1 MAIEIKKQ
9 APSYRLDA
17 GNKFVIEAFEKAKPF
32 SSFLPGIAGVD
43 GVPLWLFYVNRG
55 QAVASFGVE
64 DKNGAMMEFFPAD
77 KSYRQVG
84 LQGFRTFMKL
94 DSVFYEPFSE
104 VQRHTTE
111 RRTMQIAPNLLR
123 ICSVHEAYGIEVEI
137 SYFTVPGD
145 KFAALVR
152 DVTVTNRSDRERRI
166 ELLDGMPAV
175 IPFGI
180 ENLMYKELGN
190 TLKSWMDVYNREEHV
205 PLFKLRASTAD
216 TAEVSEIQ
224 GGHFYMSFASGASD
238 PNVAELLQ
246 PIVDAGQI
254 FGQNTSFTQPDA
266 FLDSSLGEVLAAELV
281 TTNKVPCAFSGTS
294 RSLRPGASLR
304 LTSLLGHTTDIA
316 RINARKR
323 ELCDF
328 RYVDRKRREAEALV
342 DQLTATVATDSA
354 EPLFNAY
361 TRQNYLDNLLRGGYP
376 LLFERK
382 GGEPAVYHVFSRK
395 HGDLERD
402 YNFFKLQPGYYSQG
416 NGNFRDAN
424 QNRRS
429 DIFFE
434 PQLGDFNVW
443 MFMSLIQTDGYN
455 PLVVKGCSFR
465 LRDAAEV
472 LANVHQDDAAAVA
485 DFLKQPYTPG
495 DLLQFLERGRIR
507 LTVPARQ
514 LLEVAIAGSEQS
526 IEADFGEGY
535 WIDHWTYNMDL
546 IESYL
551 AVYPDRKAELLQGE
565 RRYAFYDSPA
575 FVRPR
580 ADKYVLA
587 APGKVRQFSSV
598 EESAEK
604 EALLHARSER
614 RTWARS
620 AQGQGD
626 VYETNLLAK
635 LVLLAA
641 VKFAA
646 LDPEGLGVQME
657 ANKPGW
663 NDSLNGLPGLFASG
677 FSETC
682 ELKRVVRFLRGAL
695 ADGAASGVVR
705 LPIELCELLAGLEA
719 ALADYAQDQADGRD
733 YRYWD
738 RSHQLL
744 ERYRSRVFLGFDGA
758 EQELALPELE
768 RLLAVM
774 DNKLEQAMER
784 ALVIGQ
790 GLYPTYF
797 YYEAAAYEAQTDE
810 HGQPRTNA
818 KGLPLVNVTAFRRV
832 DVPHFLEGP
841 TRALKVIGD
850 GALPKQLHERVH
862 ASGLYDRKLGMYK
875 VNESLLGQPMDLGR
889 STAFTP
895 GWLENES
902 VFMHME
908 YKYLLALLRAGL
920 YADFYRAVR
929 TAWPIYHDPAVYGR
943 NVLENSSFIASSAN
957 PDPGVHGTGFV
968 ARLSGSTA
976 EFLSMWVAMMAG
988 DAPFVLRDGQ
998 LALSLRPALPGS
1010 LFKED
1015 GTLSFTF
1022 LGRIPVIYRHPAK
1035 TDTFTGREPGKVL
1048 RYRLTYGDGRVEL
1061 VEGADVKGELAEDI
1075 RSRHVVRL
1083 EAELS

>member
-1 MAIEIKKQ
+1 MAIEIRKQ

-17 GNKFVIEAFEKAKPF
+17 DQQFVIEAFDKAKPF

-84 LQGFRTFMKL
+84 LQGFRTFMKI
-94 DSVFYEPFSE
+94 DSLYYEPFSE
-104 VQRHTTE
+104 VQQDVAECRSM
-111 RRTMQIAPNLLR
+111 RIAPNLLR
-123 ICSVHEAYGIEVEI
+123 IRSVHEVYGIEVEI

-175 IPFGI
+175 IPYGI
-180 ENLMYKELGN
+180 ENVMYKELGN
-190 TLKSWMDVYNREEHV
+190 TLKSWMDVYNREENV
-205 PLFKLRASTAD
+205 PLYKLRASTAD
-216 TAEVSEIQ
+216 TAEISEIQ
-224 GGHFYMSFASGASD
+224 GGHFFMSFASGASD
-238 PNVAELLQ
+238 PAAAELLK
-246 PIVDAGQI
+246 PIVDAGLI
-254 FGQNTSFTQPDA
+254 FGQNTSFTLPER
-266 FLDSSLGEVLAAELV
+266 FLDSSLQELLAAGLV

-328 RYVDRKRREAEALV
+328 RYVDRKRRAAEALA
-342 DQLTATVATDSA
+342 DELTATVATDSA

-361 TRQNYLDNLLRGGYP
+361 VRQNYLDNLLRGGYP
-376 LLFERK
+376 LLFDRK
-382 GGEPAVYHVFSRK
+382 EQQPAVYHVFSRK

-434 PQLGDFNVW
+434 PQVGDFNVW

-465 LRDAAEV
+465 LRESADV
-472 LANVHQDDAAAVA
+472 LACVHPDDGAAVA
-485 DFLKQPYTPG
+485 AFLAKPYTPG
-495 DLLQFLERGRIR
+495 DLLQFLEQGRIR
-507 LTVPARQ
+507 LSVPARQ
-514 LLEVAIAGSEQS
+514 LLETAIAGSEQN

-546 IESYL
+546 IDSYL
-551 AVYPDRKAELLQGE
+551 AVYPDRKAELLQGA

-587 APGKVRQFSSV
+587 APNKVRQFSSV
-598 EESAEK
+598 EESAAK
-604 EALLHARSER
+604 EHLLHAREER
-614 RTWARS
+614 RPWART
-620 AQGQGD
+620 AQGQGE
-626 VYETNLLAK
+626 VYETNLLTK

-682 ELKRVVRFLRGAL
+682 ELKRVVDFLRGAL
-695 ADGAASGVVR
+695 AEGTLNGPVR
-705 LPIELCELLAGLEA
+705 LPVELRELLAGLEA
-719 ALADYAQDQADGRD
+719 ALAAYAQDEADGRD
-733 YRYWD
+733 YRCWD
-738 RSHQLL
+738 QAHLLL
-744 ERYRSRVFLGFDGA
+744 EQYRSQVFLGFDGR
-758 EQELALPELE
+758 EEELALSELE
-768 RLLAVM
+768 RLLAAM
-774 DNKLEQAMER
+774 GNKLEQAMER

-797 YYEAAAYEAQTDE
+797 YYEAVAYEAQTDE
-810 HGQPRTNA
+810 DGQPRRNA
-818 KGLPLVNVTAFRRV
+818 KGLPLVTVTAFRRI

-850 GALPKQLHERVH
+850 SALHKQLHERVQ

-875 VNESLLGQPMDLGR
+875 VNESLIGQPMDLGR

-920 YADFYRAVR
+920 YADYFRAIQ
-929 TAWPIYHDPAVYGR
+929 TAWPIYLDPAVYGR

-957 PDPGVHGTGFV
+957 PDPDVHGTGFV

-988 DAPFVLRDGQ
+988 DAPFVLRDGK

-1010 LFKED
+1010 LFKDD
-1015 GTLSFTF
+1015 GTLSFSF
-1022 LGRIPVIYRHPAK
+1022 LGRIPVTYRHPAR
-1035 TDTFTGREPGKVL
+1035 TDTFAGRERGMVL
-1048 RYRLTYGDGRVEL
+1048 RYRLIYADGRVEC
-1061 VEGADVKGELAEDI
+1061 VEGAYVEGELAEDI
-1075 RSRHVVRL
+1075 RSRRVVRL